1 MESGFV
7 LSSGEWIYLFLF
19 AVSIVAGI
27 VDAIAG
33 GGGLITIPC
42 LVLSGLPLMTVLGTN
57 KLQAVV
63 GELTTTCMF
72 IASKEMPLKGLTLGI
87 ISTSLGALSGA
98 CAVSLFEKETLE
110 VLLPVLMMGIT
121 IYSVTSKRLEAT
133 EPSKAKLT
141 PKKFMVMCG
150 VLIGFYNGF
159 FGPGTGSFWMLAFVV
174 LLGYTIKQASM
185 TTKPLNLVGNIVPL
199 VLFIILGQVDYT
211 LGLIMGV
218 GQIAGS
224 IIGSKFVIS
233 HGTRLVRPVFISVT
247 MIMTAKLIYENVFMG
262 WFV

>member
-7 LSSGEWIYLFLF
+7 LSSGEWIYSFLF
-19 AVSIVAGI
+19 AVSVFAGI

-42 LVLSGLPLMTVLGTN
+42 LMLSGLPLMTVLGTN

-63 GELTTTCMF
+63 GELTTTFMF

-87 ISTSLGALSGA
+87 ICTSLGALSGA

-110 VLLPVLMMGIT
+110 IVLPVLMVGIT
-121 IYSVTSKRLEAT
+121 FYSVTSKRLEAT

-141 PKKFMVMCG
+141 PQKFMVMCG
-150 VLIGFYNGF
+150 ALIGFYNGF

-174 LLGYTIKQASM
+174 LLGYTIKQATM
-185 TTKPLNLVGNIVPL
+185 ATKPLNLIGNTVSL

-211 LGLIMGV
+211 LGLVMGF
-218 GQIAGS
+218 GQITGS
-224 IIGSKFVIS
+224 IIGSNFVIS
-233 HGTRLVRPVFISVT
+233 HGNRLVRPVFISVT
-247 MIMTAKLIYENVFMG
+247 MIMTAKLIYENIFMD